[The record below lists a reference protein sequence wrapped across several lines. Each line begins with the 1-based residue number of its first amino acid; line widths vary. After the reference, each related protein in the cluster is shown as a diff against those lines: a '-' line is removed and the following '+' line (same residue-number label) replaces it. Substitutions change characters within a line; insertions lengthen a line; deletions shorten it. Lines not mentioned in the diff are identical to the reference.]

1 VDAQQELG
9 FCYANGKGCKKDLKE
24 AAKWYRAAVRSW
36 SSICARFPPHR
47 RTFSGRTRRLDCR
60 SGMDLQAKVRRG
72 QRLPKGEREGEGSIQ
87 KPAQP
92 PLAHPH
98 TGSSIYSGTQ
108 PGSIREGPRKLRK
121 PNPKLKSNP
130 SSPRPSGVEDVLEV
144 RNLNRVLEQEE
155 WDREREVAW

>member
-9 FCYANGKGCKKDLKE
+9 FCYANGRGCKKDLKE
-24 AAKWYRAAVRSW
+24 AAKWYRAAV
-36 SSICARFPPHR
+36 
-47 RTFSGRTRRLDCR
+47 G
-60 SGMDLQAKVRRG
+60 
-72 QRLPKGEREGEGSIQ
+72 
-87 KPAQP
+87 
-92 PLAHPH
+92 LAHLFVPVSVLIAAPFQAAQGASTVGLAWIYKPKYGGDKVSPKEKEKAKDRSKSPLSLLSPNPH

-121 PNPKLKSNP
+121 PNPKLKNNL

-155 WDREREVAW
+155 WDRGREVAW